1 MITKVLNNKFMQKIL
16 IILLVILGFLEA
28 QAQKISNIETT
39 NSWYYIYD
47 DNGKKIK
54 AVSTTTGE
62 LKGYSAS
69 FYVIQHG
76 TWIYTYDPTGK
87 RLHTFAVSSVG
98 EILSVTGDSFTSQK
112 GVWIYTW
119 NKDGKKINTRPAR

>member
-47 DNGKKIK
+47 DNGKKINS
-54 AVSTTTGE
+54 VSTTTGE
-62 LKGYSAS
+62 LKGYSAN

-76 TWIYTYDPTGK
+76 TWIYTYSPTGK
-87 RLHTFAVSSVG
+87 KLHTFAVSSVG
-98 EILSVTGDSFTSQK
+98 EILSVAGETFTTQK
-112 GVWIYTW
+112 GSWIYTW